1 MSQSVHSNAGAVGL
15 TPGSQDPLEKEMG
28 TQSSIFVVQS
38 LSPLWLFVTPLTA
51 AHQASLSFTMS
62 QSLLRFKSIETE
74 IIYSSIFAW
83 KIPCTEEP
91 DGLQSTGSQE
101 SWAWFSN

>member
-1 MSQSVHSNAGAVGL
+1 MSQLVHSNAGAVGL

-62 QSLLRFKSIETE
+62 QSLLKFMSIEAGDA
-74 IIYSSIFAW
+74 IQPSHPLSPYSPFAF
-83 KIPCTEEP
+83 
-91 DGLQSTGSQE
+91 GLSQHQ
-101 SWAWFSN
+101 